1 MSNLANIV
9 MYFTVALAAQY
20 KRHCKYALKQDAY
33 ASHSSMSSNV
43 CKPQPQHCR
52 MIKAMLWLHYYPS
65 KVYVFKHSNTSYAID

>member
-9 MYFTVALAAQY
+9 MYFTVALAGQY

-43 CKPQPQHCR
+43 CKQ
-52 MIKAMLWLHYYPS
+52 YYN
-65 KVYVFKHSNTSYAID
+65 HNTAELLKPCYG

>member
-9 MYFTVALAAQY
+9 MYFTVALAGQY

-43 CKPQPQHCR
+43 CKPNYNHNTA
-52 MIKAMLWLHYYPS
+52 KWLKPCYYPS

>member
-1 MSNLANIV
+1 MSNLANTV
-9 MYFTVALAAQY
+9 MYFTVALAGQY

-43 CKPQPQHCR
+43 CKQYYNHNT
-52 MIKAMLWLHYYPS
+52 AEWLKPCYYPS